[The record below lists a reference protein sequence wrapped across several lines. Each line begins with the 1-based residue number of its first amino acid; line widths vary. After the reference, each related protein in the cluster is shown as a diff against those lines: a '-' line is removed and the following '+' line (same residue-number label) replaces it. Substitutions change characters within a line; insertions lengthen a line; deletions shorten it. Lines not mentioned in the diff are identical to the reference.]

1 MTLRGGAHVLQL
13 DCAVNVEDGTVR
25 RMWNCITAESRVRFF
40 WGIQVNEHHPLGNEP
55 PWGLIQLRGL
65 VEEVVQETVRTPQ
78 GDLWHE

>member
-1 MTLRGGAHVLQL
+1 MTPQGSVHVLQL

-25 RMWNCITAESRVRFF
+25 RIWNCISAESRVRFF
-40 WGIQVNEHHPLGNEP
+40 WGIQVIERNPLGNEL